1 MRARLGFT
9 CLDVPINRPK
19 NLSLGDFRHF
29 LETIGST
36 LNPRDSIELGRD
48 SIELG
53 RDSIELGRDS
63 IELGRDSIEIE
74 RRMERD
80 QLRYRD
86 DGDGLIGS
94 RGEMGWDG

>member
-19 NLSLGDFRHF
+19 NLSLGDLRHF

-36 LNPRDSIELGRD
+36 LNPRD

>member
-63 IELGRDSIEIE
+63 IEIE

>member
-19 NLSLGDFRHF
+19 NLSLGDLRHF

-36 LNPRDSIELGRD
+36 LNP
-48 SIELG
+48 
-53 RDSIELGRDS
+53 RDS

>member
-48 SIELG
+48 SIE
-53 RDSIELGRDS
+53 
-63 IELGRDSIEIE
+63 IE

>member
-19 NLSLGDFRHF
+19 NLSLGDLRHF

-36 LNPRDSIELGRD
+36 LNP
-48 SIELG
+48 